1 MHRSSFALIICGA
14 AIVAATIMLALH
26 LLPDG
31 RSGKMATKAANTVV
45 EAINLFK
52 DEGFNPEVDLKVGE
66 LKIPRVFLASL
77 PGDLHSVPNI
87 GQRKV
92 VFVTVVLAHVLWVND
107 QLREHRA
114 RILRLRKAN
123 LSGKVLRHRDRRWLE
138 RIAGEYRTKPM
149 AFGDLLRRVDIV
161 PPRLAVAQA
170 VQESGWGT
178 SRFARTG
185 NALFGQHAPVGA
197 GAITARGDARVGLKA
212 FDTIQRSVLGY
223 MQNLNSHPAYG
234 QFRRL
239 RAKMRRDEKPINA
252 MVLAG
257 SLAQYSEEGGLYV
270 DRLRKIM
277 LMPEVAAARNMAL
290 AKDD

>member
-1 MHRSSFALIICGA
+1 MNRSSFALIVCGA
-14 AIVAATIMLALH
+14 AIVTAPIVLALH
-26 LLPDG
+26 LLPSG
-31 RSGKMATKAANTVV
+31 RSGNIATTASNTVV

-52 DEGFNPEVDLKVGE
+52 EEGFNPEVDLKAGE

-77 PGDLHSVPNI
+77 PGDLRSIPST

-92 VFVTVVLAHVLWVND
+92 VFVTIVLAHVLWVND

-114 RILRLRKAN
+114 RILRLRKAS

-138 RIAGEYRTKPM
+138 RIAGKYHAKSM
-149 AFGDLLRRVDIV
+149 AFEDLLRRVDIV

-197 GAITARGDARVGLKA
+197 GAITAKGNARIGLKA

-223 MQNLNSHPAYG
+223 MQNLNSHRAYG
-234 QFRRL
+234 QFRRT
-239 RAKMRRDEKPINA
+239 RAKMRHDGKPINA

-257 SLAQYSEEGGLYV
+257 SLVRYSEEGELYV

-277 LMPEVAAARNMAL
+277 LMPEVAAARTKTL
-290 AKDD
+290 AKND

>member
-14 AIVAATIMLALH
+14 AVVTAPIMVALH

-234 QFRRL
+234 QFRRT

-257 SLAQYSEEGGLYV
+257 SLAQYSEEGVLYV

-277 LMPEVAAARNMAL
+277 LIPEVAAARNMAL

>member
-234 QFRRL
+234 QFRTIRE
-239 RAKMRRDEKPINA
+239 KMRRDEKPINA

-257 SLAQYSEEGGLYV
+257 SLARYSEEGRLYV

-277 LMPEVAAARNMAL
+277 LMPEVAATRNMAL

>member
-77 PGDLHSVPNI
+77 PGDLHSVPSI

>member
-1 MHRSSFALIICGA
+1 
-14 AIVAATIMLALH
+14 
-26 LLPDG
+26 
-31 RSGKMATKAANTVV
+31 
-45 EAINLFK
+45 
-52 DEGFNPEVDLKVGE
+52 
-66 LKIPRVFLASL
+66 
-77 PGDLHSVPNI
+77 
-87 GQRKV
+87 
-92 VFVTVVLAHVLWVND
+92 VLWVND

-197 GAITARGDARVGLKA
+197 GVITARGDARVGLKA